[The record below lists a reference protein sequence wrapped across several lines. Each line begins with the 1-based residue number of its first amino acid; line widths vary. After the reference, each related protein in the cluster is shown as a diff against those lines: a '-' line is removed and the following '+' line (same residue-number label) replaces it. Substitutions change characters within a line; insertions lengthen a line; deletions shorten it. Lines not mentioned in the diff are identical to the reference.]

1 MSTDTSLWGT
11 FSVIDHTRHQ
21 PFIADV
27 LLYDRLV
34 IPVPNGADEVERW
47 RGLHRDPDL
56 QNRLVGIVGDLA
68 VKVPWSLQLHN
79 TWAQQYAH
87 ETTSDNDSETIIRD
101 EVSKAVEFDANNIEM
116 ARRYNPVPGEPGL
129 IADNPDDPAF
139 MLTRMVLADEIGSR
153 KDRALLAGIPRAD
166 EVKAV
171 VAYGSYRRFKA
182 DRGTLTQEPAAG
194 GQPVLTFG
202 WPFLVPGDSD
212 RTDEDLLREAVEL
225 AHADEIGEWRAAVQR
240 WQRDAF
246 IAGKSDVEARTEM
259 EELVRQYAAV
269 ARKRKIRMRSRWAF
283 AVSAAAV
290 GAAAVAFP
298 PLGIP
303 AALFGLGALVPSGK
317 IPRNLRA
324 AAMFH
329 EASMRLSLSG
339 Q

>member
-1 MSTDTSLWGT
+1 MSTETSLWGT
-11 FSVIDHTRHQ
+11 FSVVDHRRRR
-21 PFIADV
+21 PFITDV

-34 IPVPNGADEVERW
+34 IPVPDGPDEVKRW
-47 RGLHRDPDL
+47 RELRRDPDL
-56 QNRLVGIVGDLA
+56 QKRLLGIVGDLA
-68 VKVPWSLQLHN
+68 VKIPWSLQLHD
-79 TWAQQYAH
+79 TWAQQYAD
-87 ETTSDNDSETIIRD
+87 ETAVRD
-101 EVSKAVEFDANNIEM
+101 GVTQTVEFEANSIEM
-116 ARRYNPVPGEPGL
+116 ARRTAGNF
-129 IADNPDDPAF
+129 DDPAF
-139 MLTRMVLADEIGSR
+139 MLTRGVLADEIGSR

-171 VAYGSYRRFKA
+171 VAYGSYRRFQA
-182 DRGTLTQEPAAG
+182 DRGTLTQEPTAG

-202 WPFLVPGDSD
+202 WPILVPSDSD
-212 RTDEDLLREAVEL
+212 RTDADLLRQAVEL

-259 EELVRQYAAV
+259 EELMRQYAAV
-269 ARKRKIRMRSRWAF
+269 ARKRRIRMRSRWAF

-303 AALFGLGALVPSGK
+303 AALFGLGALLPSGR
-317 IPRNLRA
+317 IPRSLET

-329 EASMRLSLSG
+329 EASIKLR
-339 Q
+339 